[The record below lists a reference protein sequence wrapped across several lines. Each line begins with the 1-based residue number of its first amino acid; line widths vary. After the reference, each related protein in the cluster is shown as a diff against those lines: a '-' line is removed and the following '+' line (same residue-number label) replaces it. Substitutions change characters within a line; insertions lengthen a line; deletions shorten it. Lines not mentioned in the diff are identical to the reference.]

1 MHILSPN
8 LNAQIVILLTDT
20 YFLLYT
26 LTFLTI
32 YLISHRFSSQNIS
45 LITIKW
51 FFFSHFHNAY
61 IFFHPHYHNVK
72 KYYFNNENGTY
83 ADESSWVLCK
93 KKWFTLQ
100 FCIFDFVFWFRDE
113 IWPFFKREFNK
124 QIHTH
129 TNKNH
134 LGVSWMKLVDSVL
147 HKHPKIPNLI
157 SKPNYSRCCCGFSSI
172 TFSAPTI
179 WRQCCFFKIFY
190 LSGSCH
196 QNETQ

>member
-8 LNAQIVILLTDT
+8 LNAQIVILHTDT

-72 KYYFNNENGTY
+72 KYYFNNGNGKY

-93 KKWFTLQ
+93 KKLFTLQ

-129 TNKNH
+129 THTHKQKSSRCFMNEA
-134 LGVSWMKLVDSVL
+134 GGFCFTQTSQDSQ
-147 HKHPKIPNLI
+147 PNL
-157 SKPNYSRCCCGFSSI
+157 K
-172 TFSAPTI
+172 
-179 WRQCCFFKIFY
+179 
-190 LSGSCH
+190 
-196 QNETQ
+196 TQLQPLLLWF